1 MLVVDRMTRFSAVF
15 ALSVCLLA
23 AGACDS
29 TPTTP
34 TPTGPTITSATQVF
48 FGTLVPGGSPMH
60 SFSTPSTQSM
70 HVTLGSLTNE
80 SGLPLGSTVTLKLGI
95 ESQATAGVCNA
106 LVSVPAA
113 AALKSQIA
121 VLLSPGQYCV
131 SITDTAGIPVGA
143 NYAVRLIFGTPTDAT
158 SSGTIPYS
166 STVLPTGY
174 TARSFHASAGGVAT
188 ITMESISPASVSAL
202 GLGLGFQLN
211 DGSGCEVA
219 AVVTA
224 ARGTEFSMP
233 IDAGK
238 YCVKVFDP
246 GTLTETTSFTLRIQ
260 HP

>member
-1 MLVVDRMTRFSAVF
+1 MLMVDRMTRFSAIF
-15 ALSVCLLA
+15 TLAVCLLA
-23 AGACDS
+23 AAACES

-34 TPTGPTITSATQVF
+34 TPTGPGITSATQVF
-48 FGTLVPGGSPMH
+48 SGSLVPGGSPIH
-60 SFSTPSTQSM
+60 SFSVPNTQSM
-70 HVTLGSLTNE
+70 HITFGSLTNS
-80 SGLPLGSTVTLKLGI
+80 SGQPLGSTVTLKLGV

-106 LVSVPAA
+106 LVSVPAT

-131 SITDTAGIPVGA
+131 SITDTAGVPVVA
-143 NYAVRLIFGTPTDAT
+143 NYAIRLIFGTPTDAT

-166 STVLPTGY
+166 STVLPGGF
-174 TARSFHASAGGVAT
+174 TARSFHAAADGVAT
-188 ITMESISPASVSAL
+188 ITMESFSPASVSEL

-219 AVVTA
+219 AVVMA

-233 IDAGK
+233 VEAGK

-246 GTLTETTSFTLRIQ
+246 GTLTETASFTLRIA